1 MSKYMDN
8 GIEFK
13 NKGILFKIIFFDLI
27 YVDDSVSRII
37 REI

>member
-8 GIEFK
+8 GIEFM
-13 NKGILFKIIFFDLI
+13 NEGILFKIIFFDLI
-27 YVDDSVSRII
+27 DVDDSVSRII